1 LPDLLFK
8 SSVLDTVIDRI
19 EQVGIAIIL
28 ALMTLITFTNVV
40 LRYVFNDS
48 LIWGLEV
55 TSHLFAWLILFGV
68 SHCFKIS
75 AHLGV
80 DVLIM
85 WVSPQLRRLIGLI
98 AAVVCLAYAFFLLKG
113 AWDYWAPFV
122 GLYETTGRWIP
133 TGIDWTTRDR
143 AWYETVQIPMF
154 DFLRFLEPLINQ
166 NEPYEKL
173 PRFIPYLILPVGVT
187 LLFIRLVQVT
197 VRIWHGHA
205 DKMIASHE
213 LEENE

>member
-205 DKMIASHE
+205 DMIASHE